1 MNSERINLEHKLFS
15 KLSQEWWDENG
26 KFKVLHQI
34 RPIRIEYILKQINSK
49 KIKNLDVLDLGCGGG
64 LVSESLA
71 RLNANVTGV
80 DFVKNNI
87 EVAKK
92 HALKKKLKINYI
104 QDDIEKLKLSKKFD
118 IIIMFEILEHLNDW
132 SSFLVKI
139 KKNLNKNGM
148 IKAVKTIKIN
158 GTSRILLKGGH
169 LNEIDL
175 CDILYDNNNFF
186 EFYSKKIDTNNTHGT
201 GCTISSAITANLSKG
216 LSLYESVSIAHEYV
230 RKSILNAPNLG
241 SGHGPLNHFH
251 LIPD

>member
-118 IIIMFEILEHLNDW
+118 LIIMFEILEHLNDW

-139 KKNLNKNGM
+139 KKNLNKNGIIIISTINRNIISKYLAIFFAENILKWVPKGTHSYHKFIKPDEIYDNM
-148 IKAVKTIKIN
+148 I
-158 GTSRILLKGGH
+158 
-169 LNEIDL
+169 
-175 CDILYDNNNFF
+175 NNNF
-186 EFYSKKIDTNNTHGT
+186 KLK
-201 GCTISSAITANLSKG
+201 NLSG
-216 LSLYESVSIAHEYV
+216 LTFNLLQGNWKLSNNPSVNYFCTYQ
-230 RKSILNAPNLG
+230 LN
-241 SGHGPLNHFH
+241 
-251 LIPD
+251 